1 MAKLKTIITSKS
13 EKFLEEIFKQRL
25 AYRDLSRQDRNYG
38 WIISLRISMNILPT
52 LTAVLLELLTLKQN
66 IKW

>member
-13 EKFLEEIFKQRL
+13 EKFLEEIFEQRL
-25 AYRDLSRQDRNYG
+25 AYRDLSRQDRNCG
-38 WIISLRISMNILPT
+38 WNISLRISMNILPT
-52 LTAVLLELLTLKQN
+52 PTAVLLELSTLKLN